1 MLVSMAWRN
10 IWRHKAR
17 SLVIMMSITLGLFA
31 GVAVLALYEGMLVS
45 RIRTVIDEE
54 TGHVQMHHPNFSD
67 EYESKFII
75 NDTPDV
81 LKILHNIPE
90 IIQINQ
96 RILVNGMLST
106 PTGTAG
112 VQVLGIDTSTE
123 YTYSSLKQKIREG
136 NGFAPNKKNQAIIGK
151 KLADKRKLQIGS
163 KMVLMFND
171 TTNNL
176 VSSAFRVSAI
186 YQSSNTP
193 LDERLIYVAG
203 KELTDLIGISGQI
216 HEIGLKLNHD
226 KDVDPVA
233 NKLRKLLL
241 NLKVET
247 WKEISPETEFM
258 VKTVDSYSYIILII
272 IMIALAFG
280 ILNTMLMAI
289 MERTR
294 EIGMIAALGT
304 SKIRIFFL
312 VLLETVF
319 LTLGGAPLGLL
330 LGWLASAYFNKNGLD
345 LSGMGEEMMGNYGFK
360 TMIYPEFPPEKI
372 IPVMLIVVVTALLS
386 SILPALK
393 AINMKPIDALKT

>member
-1 MLVSMAWRN
+1 MLVSLAWRN

-54 TGHVQMHHPNFSD
+54 TGHIQIHHPHFSD

-75 NDTPDV
+75 GQTSAI
-81 LKILHNIPE
+81 LKILHDIPE

-96 RILVNGMLST
+96 KTLVNGMLST

-123 YTYSSLKQKIREG
+123 YTYSSLKQKIKEG
-136 NGFAPNKKNQAIIGK
+136 NGLAPNKRNQAIIGK
-151 KLADKRKLQIGS
+151 KLADKMKLQIGS
-163 KMVLMFND
+163 KLVLMFND

-176 VSSAFRVSAI
+176 VSSAFRVASI
-186 YQSSNTP
+186 YQSSNAP
-193 LDERLIYVAG
+193 LDERLIYVSG
-203 KELTDLIGISGQI
+203 SELTDLLGLSGQI
-216 HEIGLKLNHD
+216 HEIGLKLYHD

-233 NKLRKLLL
+233 IKLKKLLP

-272 IMIALAFG
+272 IMVALAFG

-304 SKIRIFFL
+304 SRIRIFFL
-312 VLLETVF
+312 VLFETVF
-319 LTLGGAPLGLL
+319 LTLGGAPLGIIF
-330 LGWLASAYFNKNGLD
+330 GWLASAYFNKYGLD
-345 LSGMGEEMMGNYGFK
+345 LSGMGEDMMGNYGFK
-360 TMIYPEFPPEKI
+360 TMIYPEFPAEKLL
-372 IPVMLIVVVTALLS
+372 PVILIVVVTALIS
-386 SILPALK
+386 SLLPALK

>member
-1 MLVSMAWRN
+1 
-10 IWRHKAR
+10 
-17 SLVIMMSITLGLFA
+17 MMSITLGLFA

-151 KLADKRKLQIGS
+151 KLADKMKLQIGS

>member
-151 KLADKRKLQIGS
+151 KLADKMKLQIGS